1 MKLMLRGIREGTPAV
16 AVLEDELRRRI
27 YMFVRSA
34 GRALTREEVAAE
46 VGISRRLAAFH
57 LDKLVERGLLRTH
70 YARPPGRSGPGAGR
84 SAKYYEPSDLEV
96 DVSIP
101 ERRYDLA
108 GHLLLRA
115 IRSESPEEP
124 ARAAALRMA
133 RETGLEIGQQA
144 RKERRLGR
152 PGPERALSTAAA
164 VLEDHGFEPYRPGPD
179 EVALRNCPFHSLA
192 REAPELVC
200 RMNQAFIDGLLRGL
214 GNDTVEA
221 ALECTPG
228 DCCVTLRGPSSTGER
243 LLHPYKGNAP

>member
-1 MKLMLRGIREGTPAV
+1 M

-27 YMFVRSA
+27 YLLVRRA
-34 GRALTREEVAAE
+34 GRALSREEVAGEA
-46 VGISRRLAAFH
+46 GISRRLAAFH
-57 LDKLVERGLLRTH
+57 LDKLVERGLLRSH

-115 IRSESPEEP
+115 IRSESPGEP
-124 ARAAALRMA
+124 APAAALRVA
-133 RETGLEIGQQA
+133 REAGLEIGQQA
-144 RKERRLGR
+144 RQDRRLGR
-152 PGPERALSTAAA
+152 PGAERALATATAI
-164 VLEDHGFEPYRPGPD
+164 LEDHGFEPYRPGPD

-200 RMNQAFIDGLLRGL
+200 RMN
-214 GNDTVEA
+214 
-221 ALECTPG
+221 
-228 DCCVTLRGPSSTGER
+228 
-243 LLHPYKGNAP
+243 

>member
-1 MKLMLRGIREGTPAV
+1 MLRGIQKGTPAV

-27 YMFVRSA
+27 YQLVRRA
-34 GRALTREEVAAE
+34 GRALTREEVAGEA
-46 VGISRRLAAFH
+46 GISRRLAAFH
-57 LDKLVERGLLRTH
+57 LDKLLERGLLRSH

-84 SAKYYEPSDLEV
+84 SAKFYEPSDLEI

-108 GHLLLRA
+108 GQLLLRA
-115 IRSESPEEP
+115 IRTESPGEP
-124 ARAAALRMA
+124 ASAAALRVA
-133 RETGLEIGQQA
+133 REAGLGIGQ
-144 RKERRLGR
+144 RFREDRRLGR
-152 PGPERALSTAAA
+152 PGAERALATAAA
-164 VLEDHGFEPYRPGPD
+164 ILEDHGFEPYRPRLD

-214 GNDTVEA
+214 GNETVEA

-228 DCCVTLRGPSSTGER
+228 DCCVTLRGPSGT
-243 LLHPYKGNAP
+243 